1 MLATLFKIYTPQ
13 ENMMVSKAT
22 LAAPPLSPPPQPPSP
37 PSPLL
42 DHTASDLSAGGFD
55 LMVTVGGVALFG
67 VAEIAKSGVSAL
79 AMAQSGLYTPSQMWS
94 SGLYT
99 PTEVG

>member
-1 MLATLFKIYTPQ
+1 
-13 ENMMVSKAT
+13 
-22 LAAPPLSPPPQPPSP
+22 
-37 PSPLL
+37 
-42 DHTASDLSAGGFD
+42 
-55 LMVTVGGVALFG
+55 MVTVGGVALFG

-99 PTEVG
+99 PTQVG